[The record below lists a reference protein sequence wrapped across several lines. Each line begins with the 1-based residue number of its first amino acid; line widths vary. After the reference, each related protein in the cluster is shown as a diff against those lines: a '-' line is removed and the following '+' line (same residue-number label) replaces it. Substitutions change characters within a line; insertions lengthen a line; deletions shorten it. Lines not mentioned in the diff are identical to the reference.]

1 MRSHKMVREKRLQK
15 NDLKSE
21 VEKMNKLVDDAT
33 IQNAYMQAIKI
44 IEQVGVRF
52 ESETVR
58 EFFKKRGAQVEG
70 DKVFL
75 SQNLMEEA
83 LETTPKQDYR
93 VPAQKRVVAA
103 TPFSNAPFILD
114 DATGAIRRCNI
125 GDAIKMYQV
134 NETSSLYECAN
145 PGCADPVDNDAE
157 DQFVSQI
164 AMVLKYSNKYPSIG
178 LRATSSTSRNGDVY
192 SSAQRAFRL
201 VREFYDTWDK
211 PVMTQGICPNPP
223 LTYDQECLDNLCAA
237 MEERQAVS
245 IFPCSLGFMTGPES
259 IMGIVIH
266 DFAMSLAGLVFVQLK
281 SPGYPTSLSNF
292 STISNIRTLQPN
304 YGSSECVFIQVI
316 FFELCKSLSIPCVI
330 CGSYGDGTAL
340 DYQAG
345 MEALLTT
352 MLPFSLTE
360 INEVWCYPGILAGFA
375 CGSFHKAILD
385 EEMMRYCNRMLQG
398 VEMAIDP
405 QLTGLLAAGLE
416 AGSFIGVGSMDTYR
430 RDNYL
435 TKIFNKWGIAEAG
448 NAEKTGLAK
457 TVQKV
462 LDTRIAAYQL
472 PERSAAQEK
481 LLQPY
486 LPSQC
491 KY

>member
-1 MRSHKMVREKRLQK
+1 VNK
-15 NDLKSE
+15 NDTKSE
-21 VEKMNKLVDDAT
+21 VEIMRKLVDDVT

-44 IEQVGVRF
+44 IENVGVRF
-52 ESETVR
+52 ESEVVR
-58 EFFKKRGAQVEG
+58 EVFKKRGAQVEG

-75 SQNLMEEA
+75 PHHLMEEA
-83 LETTPKQDYR
+83 LETTPKQDYS

-114 DATGAIRRCNI
+114 DDTGAIRRCNV
-125 GDAIKMYQV
+125 GDAIKMYQI

-145 PGCADPVDNDAE
+145 PGCADPVDNDAP

-164 AMVLKYSNKYPSIG
+164 AMVLKYSDKYPNIG

-192 SSAQRAFRL
+192 GSARRAFRL
-201 VREFYDTWDK
+201 VREFHDVWDE

-223 LTYDQECLDNLCAA
+223 LAYDKECLNNLCAA
-237 MEERQAVS
+237 IDEQQAIS

-259 IMGIVIH
+259 IMGNVIH
-266 DFAMSLAGLVFVQLK
+266 DFAMSLVGLAFIQLK
-281 SPGYPTSLSNF
+281 SPGHPTSLCDF
-292 STISNIRTLQPN
+292 STISDIRTLQPN
-304 YGSSECVFIQVI
+304 YGSAECVFIQVI
-316 FFELCKSLSIPCVI
+316 FYELCKFLSIPCVI
-330 CGSYGDGTAL
+330 CGSYGDGTAV

-352 MLPFSLTE
+352 MLPFSLTDV
-360 INEVWCYPGILAGFA
+360 NEVWCFPGILAGFA

-385 EEMMRYCNRMLQG
+385 EEMMRYSNRMLHG
-398 VEMAIDP
+398 VEMAVDSKLP
-405 QLTGLLAAGLE
+405 GLLAAGQK
-416 AGSFIGVGSMDTYR
+416 AGNFLGIGSMKTYW

-435 TKIFNKWGIAEAG
+435 TKIFNKWGIAQAD
-448 NAEKTGLAK
+448 NAEKTNLAYK
-457 TVQKV
+457 VQQV
-462 LDTRIAAYQL
+462 LESRIAAYQL
-472 PERSAAQEK
+472 PERSAAQKK

-491 KY
+491 QY